1 MSLEGQFDS
10 LITNQDISAGNTSH
24 QEAITK
30 LHEILG
36 LMEQF
41 HQRTK
46 TQLDMASPTH
56 EAQKLIMS
64 TLESIGQKL
73 SVQQPTL
80 LQGQYEVNTV
90 IRRFQTCQHESLALL
105 KQLRGEITD
114 QNSETPEILE
124 TIKRGVDISSEIQ
137 REIQSSLR
145 HMDKHLATYHSD
157 IQARIKA
164 FISMTT
170 TQGGQ
175 YGAFHATRY
184 MSAENPD
191 LLSKLIRAE
200 LKQTLEPMSSL
211 DEKLDKIIGQLAQ
224 TASKSAHEKTFMDLP
239 STETAIPSKA
249 STHALQSASCTSVR
263 EIDNFSTTP
272 DPVPLFVVDRT
283 IRFTLG
289 VVKIRI
295 LSLRSRSNFA
305 CPPERFFTVTVDF
318 WPLPKWNSYG
328 LSAMF
333 SSGRNSHGYYDICPS
348 LLPFRVW
355 SETDLLWQVI
365 DNDDINTLQK
375 MLATRVTLRDAHK
388 SGFSLLQV
396 R

>member
-1 MSLEGQFDS
+1 
-10 LITNQDISAGNTSH
+10 
-24 QEAITK
+24 
-30 LHEILG
+30 
-36 LMEQF
+36 
-41 HQRTK
+41 
-46 TQLDMASPTH
+46 
-56 EAQKLIMS
+56 
-64 TLESIGQKL
+64 
-73 SVQQPTL
+73 
-80 LQGQYEVNTV
+80 
-90 IRRFQTCQHESLALL
+90 
-105 KQLRGEITD
+105 
-114 QNSETPEILE
+114 
-124 TIKRGVDISSEIQ
+124 
-137 REIQSSLR
+137 
-145 HMDKHLATYHSD
+145 MDKHLAIYHSD

-164 FISMTT
+164 FSSMTT
-170 TQGGQ
+170 IQGGQ

-249 STHALQSASCTSVR
+249 STHALQSASCTSVQ

-305 CPPERFFTVTVDF
+305 CPLERFFTVTVDF

-348 LLPFRVW
+348 LLPFQVW

-365 DNDDINTLQK
+365 DNDDINTL
-375 MLATRVTLRDAHK
+375 
-388 SGFSLLQV
+388 
-396 R
+396 